1 MRSSVRAAWAVVLVW
16 AVPLPVVLAHA
27 PAAAQPVLLDPPPPP
42 RGMMPRQQDAMPG
55 PSAGEAPGGGLPGA
69 DPFQLLVNSFEVQ
82 RDLGLT
88 RAQLANLQ
96 LAGRNFRTQMEDL
109 ASPRPGVPPEQ
120 ARALMAQHMAGTRA
134 MIARE
139 LTPEQLARL
148 QQILLQIEG
157 PCMAAADRQLG
168 QHLGLGGEQERRV
181 GQACQARLEQM
192 RAAFRPPGPGLDP
205 CQAAAGNRERIE
217 RIRARADEQ
226 VISLFSPQQRAQFA
240 AMQGRRLPLEPPMP
254 PGCS

>member
-1 MRSSVRAAWAVVLVW
+1 MRLPSRAALAVVLVW
-16 AVPLPVVLAHA
+16 ATSLPVLLAQA
-27 PAAAQPVLLDPPPPP
+27 PAAAQPSPFDPPPPP

-55 PSAGEAPGGGLPGA
+55 AFAGEAPGAGLPGA

-96 LAGRNFRTQMEDL
+96 LAARNFRTQMQDF
-109 ASPRPGVPPEQ
+109 ASPRPGVSPEQ
-120 ARALMAQHMAGTRA
+120 AQAAMAQHMAGTRA

-139 LTPEQLARL
+139 LAPEQLGRL

-157 PCMAAADRQLG
+157 PCLAVADRQLG
-168 QHLGLGGEQERRV
+168 QHLGFGGEQERRV
-181 GQACQARLEQM
+181 GQVCQARLEQM

-226 VISLFSPQQRAQFA
+226 ALSLFSPQQRAQFV
-240 AMQGRRLPLEPPMP
+240 AMQGRRIALEPPMP

>member
-1 MRSSVRAAWAVVLVW
+1 MRRPVLLRPLLRPVW
-16 AVPLPVVLAHA
+16 AALLLTPFAAA
-27 PAAAQPVLLDPPPPP
+27 PGAAQPAPFDPSSPP
-42 RGMMPRQQDAMPG
+42 RGLMPRQQNAMPG
-55 PSAGEAPGGGLPGA
+55 PLAGEAPGADLPGA

-88 RAQLANLQ
+88 RSQLANLQ
-96 LAGRNFRTQMEDL
+96 LAGRNFRTQMQEL
-109 ASPRPGVPPEQ
+109 AAPRPGTPPEH
-120 ARALMAQHMAGTRA
+120 ARAAMAQHMAGTRA

-157 PCMAAADRQLG
+157 PCLAVADRPLGQQLG
-168 QHLGLGGEQERRV
+168 LAGEQERQVAATCRS
-181 GQACQARLEQM
+181 RLEQI

-217 RIRARADEQ
+217 RIRARTDEQ
-226 VISLFSPQQRAQFA
+226 VLSLFSPQQRAHFT
-240 AMQGRRLPLEPPMP
+240 AMQGRRIPLEPPMP